1 MNFCFRT
8 DVDPARGNIGGSA
21 SFFFGGEGADEVIFA
36 TRAGADAGVLD
47 ARVVVV
53 ADDARFFAGGP
64 GISPRRCAGQS
75 MCAAKRPPSGTN
87 VTGTVQLRSPL
98 ENREKVVPPSAGE
111 GFESSRW
118 A

>member
-1 MNFCFRT
+1 MLAQHQP
-8 DVDPARGNIGGSA
+8 VPPPAA
-21 SFFFGGEGADEVIFA
+21 
-36 TRAGADAGVLD
+36 
-47 ARVVVV
+47 V
-53 ADDARFFAGGP
+53 ADDARIFAGGP
-64 GISPRRCAGQS
+64 ISPRRCAGQS

-98 ENREKVVPPSAGE
+98 ENREKVVPPSVGE